1 MWYDGLE
8 WRMGFWLGFYVPLWA
23 HFSGGFGVDHLL
35 DTQNVERSTKE
46 EEIKWQQKY
55 ILFKA

>member
-1 MWYDGLE
+1 
-8 WRMGFWLGFYVPLWA
+8 MGFWLGFYVPLWA
-23 HFSGGFGVDHLL
+23 HLSGGFGVDHIL

-46 EEIKWQQKY
+46 EEIKWLQKH